1 MKKPHR
7 IERFSSF
14 IQNELALFLHE
25 TLSYK
30 EGVFVSLMRV
40 EPAPSEGSVDAWV
53 SVWPDEERAHVAKQ
67 LRLLENKA
75 RAHLARRLNR
85 KYAVSVHFYVVEAT

>member
-1 MKKPHR
+1 MKKPYH

-14 IQNELALFLHE
+14 IQNELALFLRE
-25 TLSYK
+25 ALSCK

-53 SVWPDEERAHVAKQ
+53 SVWPDEERARVAKQ

-75 RAHLARRLNR
+75 RTYLARRLNR
-85 KYAVSVHFYVVEAT
+85 KYAVTVHFYVIGGI